1 MRVAVTCPGTESWEG
16 RTRGG
21 PPTGQREQGVRGTHR
36 LGYKGWAYGSDAK
49 EGGLRNKKGG
59 RHNSQAI
66 FKFKI
71 RVSHVYLS
79 ARV

>member
-16 RTRGG
+16 RTQGG
-21 PPTGQREQGVRGTHR
+21 PPTGQREQGVGGTHR

-49 EGGLRNKKGG
+49 EGGHRNKKGG
-59 RHNSQAI
+59 RHNSEAI

-71 RVSHVYLS
+71 RVSDVYLS